1 MNEAL
6 KIIILKVFCQKKRG
20 ARSYAADGNA
30 EMKFWIEWNLS
41 HHIEIIFRIWAVE
54 EERKTKAED

>member
-1 MNEAL
+1 ML
-6 KIIILKVFCQKKRG
+6 HLILDQSEMTAGRG
-20 ARSYAADGNA
+20 DESSYAADGNA

-41 HHIEIIFRIWAVE
+41 HHMEIIFRIWAVE

>member
-1 MNEAL
+1 MTAG
-6 KIIILKVFCQKKRG
+6 RG
-20 ARSYAADGNA
+20 DESSYAADGNA

-41 HHIEIIFRIWAVE
+41 HHMEIIFRIWAVE